1 MKPLS
6 YKRIVAYV
14 VDIIIVT
21 MLSTFLTYFL
31 PENKN
36 YEASANEY
44 LELLNN
50 YTNEDIEQEEF
61 ISKTNDVVY
70 SMNRNSITVTVVTT
84 VLTIFY
90 FVVFA
95 YFMDGQTLGKKLMKL
110 KIVSNNKGKLSMNN
124 YLVRSLLINSILM
137 NVLSI
142 IFILGLEKNSY
153 IKVNDITT
161 YVFGIIYVVT
171 FGMILFRDD
180 KRGLHDYLA
189 KTKVIDITE
198 KTEDIEKEFVKDEDD
213 KLKDVEIIGKKQI
226 KM

>member
-95 YFMDGQTLGKKLMKL
+95 YFMDGQTLGKKIMKL